1 MSASRPTLYF
11 MERSAHNDRPDAEGV
26 DIDTR
31 AHRPKKPKMSIE
43 SELATAALDTL
54 HGARG
59 LPSKEAAAHLRDF
72 LDSISSPVSNSNR
85 LSGASGAL
93 KRLVDKLEA
102 EGSASD
108 DDWQSA
114 IETMLSLANETS

>member
-1 MSASRPTLYF
+1 
-11 MERSAHNDRPDAEGV
+11 MERSAYSGASNPAFSSDRNQSDQ
-26 DIDTR
+26 
-31 AHRPKKPKMSIE
+31 MSIE
-43 SELATAALDTL
+43 SELATAALDAL

-59 LPSKEAAAHLRDF
+59 LPSKEAATVLSDF
-72 LDSISSPVSNSNR
+72 LNSISSPIPNSNR

-93 KRLVDKLEA
+93 KSLVDKLEA

-114 IETMLSLANETS
+114 IETMLSLANETG